1 MAPDSAPVDV
11 LVERAIGATGL
22 DDLGGDSWR
31 EGLAR
36 LVAIVEAHPGPG
48 ADSVLGEYTSAL
60 ATRLQVVDYAKRHP
74 EVTEAPVTRPLVVL
88 GLPRTGTTLTSHLL
102 GEDPARRP
110 LLKWETA
117 TPVPP
122 ATTAT
127 LRTDPRCLALKAK
140 LDEALAARRAA
151 GGQIPHWDGADD
163 ATECCFVQ
171 AHDFKSLLWES
182 AMPTAGYSDWYLDA
196 DVTSTYEY
204 ERLVLQ
210 VLQSQAPG
218 AWSLKLPSHAVHI
231 ETLLR
236 VFPDARI
243 VWAHRDPFRA
253 TASYLSMNE
262 LSRPR
267 LAGPDVDLAAV
278 VPWVLRQLRAHV
290 ERPLRVVEREPERI
304 FHLHYAAVMR
314 DPIGQM
320 KALYE
325 WAGDPLT
332 AETEQ
337 AMTRRLEEHP
347 RDRFGAR
354 PYSLD
359 AYGVTQ
365 ADLEPIYDEYLSAF
379 DIELEG

>member
-1 MAPDSAPVDV
+1 MAPADV
-11 LVERAIGATGL
+11 LVEQAIAATGL
-22 DDLGGDSWR
+22 DDFGGDGWHD
-31 EGLAR
+31 GLTR
-36 LVAIVEAHPGPG
+36 LIETVDTHPGPG
-48 ADSVLGEYTSAL
+48 ADAIRREYLGAL
-60 ATRLQVVDYAKRHP
+60 TTRLQVIDYAKCHP
-74 EVTEAPVTRPLVVL
+74 EVTEAPVERPLVVL

-102 GEDPARRP
+102 GQDPARRP
-110 LLKWETA
+110 LLKWETV

-127 LRTDPRCLALKAK
+127 LHTDPRCLALKAR
-140 LDEALAARRAA
+140 LGEALAARRAA

-182 AMPTAGYSDWYLDA
+182 AMPTADYSDWYLDA

-204 ERLVLQ
+204 ERTVLQ
-210 VLQSQAPG
+210 ILQSHAPG
-218 AWSLKLPSHAVHI
+218 TWSLKLPSHAVHI

-236 VFPDARI
+236 VFPDARV

-267 LAGPDVDLAAV
+267 LAGDAFDVTEV

-290 ERPLRVVEREPERI
+290 ERPLRVAEREPDRI

-332 AETEQ
+332 ADTEQ
-337 AMTRRLEEHP
+337 AMIRWLEEHP
-347 RDRFGAR
+347 QDRFGPR
-354 PYSLD
+354 PYALD
-359 AYGVTQ
+359 TYGLTT
-365 ADLEPIYDEYLSAF
+365 ADLEPVYDEYLSAF
-379 DIELEG
+379 DVELEG